1 MSVNPVQASAAV
13 PTVMIDD
20 GRMRVT
26 KWHFE
31 PGASTG
37 PHTHEFDY
45 LVVPITGG
53 DFEVTMP
60 DGTVTPMAQLAGS
73 CYARQVGVTHD
84 VANAGG
90 FAASFVE
97 VEFLT

>member
-1 MSVNPVQASAAV
+1 MTNQEAVLAAV

-20 GRMRVT
+20 GRVRVT

-37 PHTHEFDY
+37 VHTHEFDY

-53 DFEVTMP
+53 DFTVVAP
-60 DGTVTPMAQLAGS
+60 DGSSTIMTQTPGES
-73 CYARQVGVTHD
+73 YGRQAGVTHD
-84 VANAGG
+84 LTNGSQRAVE
-90 FAASFVE
+90 FVE
-97 VEFLT
+97 VEFLRP